1 MAAQLL
7 MVAAVIGAILIA
19 VTFTLQVFFLA

>member
-19 VTFTLQVFFLA
+19 VLFALQVFFLA

>member
-7 MVAAVIGAILIA
+7 MVSAVLGAIVLA
-19 VTFTLQVFFLA
+19 VLFTLQVFFLA

>member
-7 MVAAVIGAILIA
+7 MVTAVLGAIVIA
-19 VTFTLQVFFLA
+19 ILFTLQVFFLA

>member
-7 MVAAVIGAILIA
+7 MVTAVIGAILIA
-19 VTFTLQVFFLA
+19 VFFTLQVFFLA

>member
-7 MVAAVIGAILIA
+7 MVTAVIGAILIA
-19 VTFTLQVFFLA
+19 VLFTLQVFFLA

>member
-7 MVAAVIGAILIA
+7 MVGAVLGAILIA
-19 VTFTLQVFFLA
+19 VLFTLQVFFIA

>member
-19 VTFTLQVFFLA
+19 VVFILQVFFLA